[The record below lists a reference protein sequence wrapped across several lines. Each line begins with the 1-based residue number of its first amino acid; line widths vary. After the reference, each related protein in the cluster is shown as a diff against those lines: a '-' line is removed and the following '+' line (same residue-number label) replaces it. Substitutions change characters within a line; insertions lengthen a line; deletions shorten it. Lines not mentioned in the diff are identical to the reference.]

1 MITWTHINEALPDDD
16 ETVLI
21 VSGDGNMTFAYHDAG
36 VWRQRDDMVW
46 RSKDDM
52 VLSGHDLPTR
62 WAPYLA
68 AVRDLPVTRIDP
80 HHAKVRLL
88 LNEITGAGMAVL
100 HAIAKAGGH
109 VIADP
114 MHQAPIAQALRA
126 LEKRVQEALDLP
138 AILED

>member
-1 MITWTHINEALPDDD
+1 MITWTHINEALPDED
-16 ETVLI
+16 ETVLLARADGE
-21 VSGDGNMTFAYHDAG
+21 VSFGYHDAG
-36 VWRQRDDMVW
+36 AWKSVHDV
-46 RSKDDM
+46 
-52 VLSGHDLPTR
+52 VLHGPNRPTH
-62 WAPYLA
+62 WAPVPA
-68 AVRDLPVTRIDP
+68 GPADVRDLPVIRIDP

-114 MHQAPIAQALRA
+114 PHQAAIGQALRA

>member
-1 MITWTHINEALPDDD
+1 MIPWTNVNDALPDDD
-16 ETVLI
+16 ETVLLARADGE
-21 VSGDGNMTFAYHDAG
+21 VSFGYHDAG
-36 VWRQRDDMVW
+36 VWKSVYDA
-46 RSKDDM
+46 
-52 VLSGHDLPTR
+52 VLHCPNLPTH
-62 WAPYLA
+62 WAPVPA
-68 AVRDLPVTRIDP
+68 GPADVRDLPVIRIDP

-114 MHQAPIAQALRA
+114 PHQAAIGQALRA

>member
-1 MITWTHINEALPDDD
+1 MINLTHINEAVLHAIAKADGHVIAESSHKDGVATITVEFLLEKPLQ
-16 ETVLI
+16 ETVAMPAI
-21 VSGDGNMTFAYHDAG
+21 PAG
-36 VWRQRDDMVW
+36 PAD
-46 RSKDDM
+46 
-52 VLSGHDLPTR
+52 
-62 WAPYLA
+62 
-68 AVRDLPVTRIDP
+68 VRDLPVTRIDP

-88 LNEITGAGMAVL
+88 LKEITGAGMAVL

-114 MHQAPIAQALRA
+114 PHQAAIGQALRA